1 MTISTTALPIPVP
14 PAERMVILDSIRGF
28 ALLGILLMNIEYF
41 QRPLQSLMLGFNSEQ
56 YGLDYTVAWFSFTFV
71 EGKFYTLFSLLFG
84 VGFIVFIDR
93 AQKKGVVVQ
102 ALFRRRLLVLLVIGL
117 VHLLLIWGGD
127 ILHFYAVVGFLLL
140 FYLDASVKR
149 LMVWSVVLLLI
160 PILLIWLGALAVEA
174 AMQVPE
180 EAAKM
185 QASLAADKEKLFN
198 DIARGDVLYASGSYW
213 QVVLWRLYEF
223 RALYIS
229 PALLVFVPTILG
241 TFLLGAALGRAGVF
255 SNLEQH
261 QPFFRRLMWLG
272 YAIGLPLTLTLGI
285 YGTDMDMI
293 SLSIR
298 NAALM
303 TCSILSNIALCLAY
317 MATLVNLYLHK
328 VRFIGVLAPA
338 GRMALSNYLLHSIVF
353 TLLFYGYGLGLYGE
367 FGRAVTT
374 LMALGLY
381 CFQLWCSHWWLQRYP
396 LGPMEWLWRSLT
408 YGKPAIFKK

>member
-1 MTISTTALPIPVP
+1 MTTSTTALPSPVP
-14 PAERMVILDSIRGF
+14 PAERMVILDIIRGF

-41 QRPLQSLMLGFNSEQ
+41 QRPLQALMLGFNSEQ
-56 YGLDYTVAWFSFTFV
+56 SGLDYAVAWLSFTFV
-71 EGKFYTLFSLLFG
+71 QGKFYTLFSLLFG
-84 VGFIVFIDR
+84 LGFIVFIDR
-93 AQKKGVVVQ
+93 AQQKDSAAQ
-102 ALFRRRLLVLLVIGL
+102 ALFRRRLLVLLLFGV
-117 VHLLLIWGGD
+117 VHLLFIWGGD
-127 ILHFYAVVGFLLL
+127 ILHLYALVGFLLL
-140 FYLDASVKR
+140 FFINASVKR

-160 PILLIWLGALAVEA
+160 PILLIWLGSLAVEA

-180 EAAKM
+180 EAAKL
-185 QASLAADKEKLFN
+185 QASFAADKEKLLQ
-198 DIARGDVLYASGSYW
+198 DIARGDVLYASGRYW
-213 QVVLWRLYEF
+213 QVVQWRMYEF
-223 RALYIS
+223 QALYIS

-261 QPFFRRLMWLG
+261 QPFFWRLMWLG
-272 YAIGLPLTLTLGI
+272 YAIGLPLALIYGI
-285 YGTDMDMI
+285 YGTEVEVI
-293 SLSIR
+293 SPSIR

-303 TCSILSNIALCLAY
+303 TCSTLANIALCLAY

-374 LMALGLY
+374 LMALTLY
-381 CFQLWCSHWWLQRYP
+381 GFQLWFSQYWLQRYQ
-396 LGPMEWLWRSLT
+396 LGPVEWLWRSLT
-408 YGKPAIFKK
+408 YGKRPALKI